1 MLYIPLVFIYILYQQ
16 MVAQQEV
23 GVSLLG
29 RIVEAA
35 GLKEAGA
42 DAPSLT
48 WQISGYEPGVRCVE
62 VVSRRLSP
70 APVFI
75 ALHAEE
81 TASRSVFAR
90 RQARIPES
98 KAEWWGKLVTS

>member
-48 WQISGYEPGVRCVE
+48 
-62 VVSRRLSP
+62 
-70 APVFI
+70 
-75 ALHAEE
+75 
-81 TASRSVFAR
+81 
-90 RQARIPES
+90 
-98 KAEWWGKLVTS
+98 

>member
-1 MLYIPLVFIYILYQQ
+1 

-48 WQISGYEPGVRCVE
+48 RQISGYESGVRCVE

-70 APVFI
+70 APVFHCF
-75 ALHAEE
+75 AC
-81 TASRSVFAR
+81 RRDSVPLR
-90 RQARIPES
+90 ICPQAGPDPR
-98 KAEWWGKLVTS
+98 K